1 MNIEETRLEFLWYSY
16 FGISMEKS
24 EEIFSKTPS
33 ELIEICAKRAYRDL
47 NRTLR
52 FTKVYKDKNDDDKD
66 FCNKVCKFITDNIT
80 KLFNTGSFDNVHKE
94 LCSTLKI
101 NANDTGYFEKD
112 FTYGHAQKWLNMTLK
127 YMLLMGFWKEQFEK
141 IKNELHVP
149 VDRYII
155 KEYKEKIP
163 KEQQSKYNESWSTW
177 DDYDNVYMQFQK
189 DLRYSIKGK
198 TPIEWEGPA
207 WIEIADELKGKN
219 K

>member
-1 MNIEETRLEFLWYSY
+1 MKIEKATLEFLWYSY
-16 FGISMEKS
+16 FGVSMQKAETMNKNN
-24 EEIFSKTPS
+24 
-33 ELIEICAKRAYRDL
+33 LIEICAKRAYRDL

-52 FTKVYKDKNDDDKD
+52 FTKDYKDKKDDDKD
-66 FCNKVCKFITDNIT
+66 FCNKVCEFITENIS
-80 KLFNTGSFDNVHKE
+80 KLFNAGSFDNEHKE
-94 LCSTLKI
+94 LCSTLKT

-149 VDRYII
+149 VDSYII
-155 KEYKEKIP
+155 KKFRKEFKP
-163 KEQQSKYNESWSTW
+163 KYKYNESWSTW
-177 DDYDNVYMQFQK
+177 EDYDNVYMQFQK
-189 DLRYSIKGK
+189 ELRCSIKGK
-198 TPIEWEGPA
+198 APIEWEGPA